1 MCWILL
7 QYPHIVDTQLNLN
20 IIDFLTFFLPFMNVF
35 DKVELGYSLSRQ
47 LNLIPGDKQVTGE

>member
-35 DKVELGYSLSRQ
+35 DKVELGYSLGRQ
-47 LNLIPGDKQVTGE
+47 LTSIPGDKQVTGE